1 MREASDAHV
10 PGLGWANMPE
20 FLSTIEWHT
29 DLVRHVCHLM
39 YHRYRRFQRH
49 SKASHSKMA
58 YGPNWLESLKGSH
71 FRAWKKG
78 FRNHPKTLLAENT
91 RFGCSLLL
99 LAYLSITPL
108 ATIISAHLCWFPCPC
123 PVILAIFR
131 KWLQID
137 CYVNE
142 KKIKKI
148 NQRKTRARDATTRTN
163 NPHNTNQKSCIRT
176 EIMVRVVG
184 RMPLYSWNHNNANIL
199 HTCEWMLYVCVVLC

>member
-1 MREASDAHV
+1 MQGGMPLRTKSAICATPPLFRNFFVAHLHNR
-10 PGLGWANMPE
+10 PLG
-20 FLSTIEWHT
+20 
-29 DLVRHVCHLM
+29 
-39 YHRYRRFQRH
+39 
-49 SKASHSKMA
+49 
-58 YGPNWLESLKGSH
+58 ESPFFGI
-71 FRAWKKG
+71 KKG
-78 FRNHPKTLLAENT
+78 FRNHPEALLAENT

-108 ATIISAHLCWFPCPC
+108 ATIISAHLCWCPC
-123 PVILAIFR
+123 PRPVIIAIFC
-131 KWLQID
+131 KNIVID
-137 CYVNE
+137 SHVDE
-142 KKIKKI
+142 KKN

>member
-1 MREASDAHV
+1 MPARTRETCDTGRFKKTEANERSIRRESGRNRKTEWKRRNPRNRMIPTVSGV
-10 PGLGWANMPE
+10 P
-20 FLSTIEWHT
+20 I
-29 DLVRHVCHLM
+29 R
-39 YHRYRRFQRH
+39 
-49 SKASHSKMA
+49 
-58 YGPNWLESLKGSH
+58 
-71 FRAWKKG
+71 
-78 FRNHPKTLLAENT
+78 AENT

-108 ATIISAHLCWFPCPC
+108 ATIVSAHLCWFPCPC
-123 PVILAIFR
+123 PVIFAIFC
-131 KWLQID
+131 QNIVID
-137 CYVNE
+137 SHANE
-142 KKIKKI
+142 KKI